1 MTYFWQ
7 DNLAKHAGF
16 IYDATSTQTVSYSQL
31 NQCVEVFCQSL
42 PEKKSLIALEASNC
56 LASLIAYLALL
67 RTNHCILL
75 LEPELAGVQKQT
87 LLANY
92 QVDFKV
98 ELPSDL
104 AAPINLTAVRQH
116 IQLVAD
122 PANLQQ
128 ISGLTYLNSAIAQDI
143 VLLLSTSGST
153 GSSKL
158 VKLSAKNLQANSTA
172 ILGYLPISSTDTVV
186 TSLPMHYSFGLSVIH
201 THLQVGANIVLSDYS
216 LMQKQFWQL
225 FKQFEPNGFY
235 GVPFS
240 YQLMTQL
247 GLARLALKSC
257 QYFAQAGGKMSDS
270 LTQALFDFCQKT
282 HKSLYIMY
290 GQTEATA
297 RIAYLKPAKLPQKI
311 GYIGQAIPGGKLKLI
326 DENGQPVTQTNQTGE
341 LYYQGDN
348 VCLGMAHNR
357 QDLTHVNQQEWLATG
372 DLACFDKDGDFKIV
386 GRLKRF
392 IKVTGKRINL
402 DEVEAI
408 VQNSN
413 KTKLSQMQT
422 CVVGEDDQ
430 LIVVSNFTL
439 TEPEY
444 SRLVNDLAEKIAI
457 HPKYIRQVHVNHLPC
472 LSNGKLDYRQLLK
485 QVKSDV

>member
-1 MTYFWQ
+1 MVEFWSAA
-7 DNLAKHAGF
+7 LAKHSGMIF
-16 IYDATSTQTVSYSQL
+16 DAKSEQQISYAEL
-31 NQCVEVFCQSL
+31 NQSIESFTCCL
-42 PEKKSLIALEASNC
+42 PKQKSLIALPASNSI
-56 LASLIAYLALL
+56 AVLIAYLGLL
-67 RTNHCILL
+67 RAKQCILL
-75 LEPELAGVQKQT
+75 IDPELDKQQKQQ
-87 LLANY
+87 LFIDY
-92 QVDFKV
+92 QVDYNLV
-98 ELPSDL
+98 LPDDL
-104 AAPINLTAVRQH
+104 TQP
-116 IQLVAD
+116 IQLAD
-122 PANLQQ
+122 VQQFFYLEAIFANYDISDVVNSDKQ
-128 ISGLTYLNSAIAQDI
+128 IADEIA
-143 VLLLSTSGST
+143 LLLSTSGST
-153 GSSKL
+153 GSPKL
-158 VKLSAKNLQANSTA
+158 VKLSAQNLQQNCLS
-172 ILGYLPISSTDTVV
+172 ILAYLPIKSSDTVV
-186 TSLPMHYSFGLSVIH
+186 TSLPIHYSYGLSVIH
-201 THLQVGANIVLSDYS
+201 THLQAGANIVLNDYS

-297 RIAYLKPAKLPQKI
+297 RITYLKPAKLPQKI
-311 GYIGQAIPGGKLKLI
+311 GYIGQAIPGGKLKLV
-326 DENGQPVTQTNQTGE
+326 DENGQQVTQTNQTGE

-357 QDLTHVNQQEWLATG
+357 QDLTHASQQEWLATG
-372 DLACFDKDGDFKIV
+372 DLACFDEDGDFKIV

-408 VQNSN
+408 VQNSY
-413 KTKLSQMQT
+413 KPELSQLQT

-430 LIVVSNFTL
+430 LTLVSNFTL

-444 SRLVNDLAEKIAI
+444 SRLVNGLAEKIAI
-457 HPKYIRQVHVNHLPC
+457 HPKYIRQVQVNHLPC

-485 QVKSDV
+485 QVQSDV